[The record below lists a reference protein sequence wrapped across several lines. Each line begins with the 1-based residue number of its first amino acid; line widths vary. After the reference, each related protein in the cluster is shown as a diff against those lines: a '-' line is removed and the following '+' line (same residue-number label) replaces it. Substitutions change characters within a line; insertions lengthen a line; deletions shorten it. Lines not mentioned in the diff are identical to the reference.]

1 MNIDITQ
8 RLKTKMTFGPR
19 TRGRYNSSELYGI
32 LNGYLTPEQWMGAQ
46 PEREVSELLAMWNGT
61 GMHNQLAKLLGLEF
75 SEHKRVFPYKGL
87 NLVAKADF
95 LPEHKPQEV
104 WEFKTSK
111 KIMDTAKPWHI
122 HQVKLYTSMF
132 DREIGLVYQPVEE
145 ENRLILKHLGSV
157 ERDDK
162 WFEEQLEK
170 LYEFHLKVEKLW
182 EKK

>member
-1 MNIDITQ
+1 
-8 RLKTKMTFGPR
+8 
-19 TRGRYNSSELYGI
+19 
-32 LNGYLTPEQWMGAQ
+32 
-46 PEREVSELLAMWNGT
+46 
-61 GMHNQLAKLLGLEF
+61 
-75 SEHKRVFPYKGL
+75 
-87 NLVAKADF
+87 
-95 LPEHKPQEV
+95 
-104 WEFKTSK
+104 
-111 KIMDTAKPWHI
+111 MDTAKPWHI